1 LPQRR
6 DERSKGPGGLPEVHF
21 PENPNYLANKR
32 KTDRENPLSSQ
43 FPKGNA
49 LAKNIEAI
57 GYTDLAGRPGF
68 KMAIH
73 KAGDTWYLYT
83 AHLWASGFSVIDITN
98 PTAPRLIRYV
108 EGPPNTW
115 TLQVQIADG
124 IMITSQERIQ
134 EGWGN
139 KPDQPFGEGFV
150 IWSLADPENP
160 EQLGVYRTGGK
171 GTHRNFYA
179 GGQYVHATALPDGY
193 DGHIYQIVDI
203 SDPAHPVEVSR
214 WWRHGQW
221 TGGGEPGVTYG
232 TLLHGGAYVRGNRA
246 YLPYSAGGFVILDIS
261 DVKSP
266 KLVSDLPFSPPFQA
280 YICVHTAV
288 PLIDR
293 PLVVVN
299 SEAIQ
304 EQGNEPLG
312 YAGIIDISDEKQPR
326 LISLFP
332 QPAPPAE
339 MGIPN
344 FYSRPGRFGP
354 HNQHQPQYQD
364 VLYHNE
370 NLVFLTYFN
379 AGLRIYDIQDART
392 PREVAYFIPPDPAE
406 RRGLLPA
413 TGLVTQS
420 EDVLVDGRRN
430 IFVTDKNHG
439 IYVLRYD
446 GI

>member
-1 LPQRR
+1 LPNN
-6 DERSKGPGGLPEVHF
+6 LPVGESF
-21 PENPNYLANKR
+21 SR
-32 KTDRENPLSSQ
+32 
-43 FPKGNA
+43 
-49 LAKNIEAI
+49 NIEAI
-57 GYTDLAGRPGF
+57 GYTDLDHRPGF

-73 KAGDTWYLYT
+73 KTSERWYLYT
-83 AHLWASGFSVIDITN
+83 AHLWHSGFSVIDITN
-98 PTAPRLIRYV
+98 AASPRVIRFV
-108 EGPPNTW
+108 PGPPNTW

-124 IMITSQERIQ
+124 LMITSQERIPD
-134 EGWGN
+134 GWGN
-139 KPDQPFGEGFV
+139 QSGRPFGEGFV
-150 IWSLADPENP
+150 IWSLADPESP
-160 EQLGVYRTGGK
+160 RELGIYHTGGK

-179 GGQYVHATALPDGY
+179 GGRYVHTTALPEGY

-203 SDPAHPVEVSR
+203 SDPAKPLEVSR

-221 TGGGEPGVTYG
+221 TAGGEPGVKYG
-232 TLLHGGAYVRGNRA
+232 TLLHGGAYVRGERA

-261 DVKSP
+261 DVKAP

-288 PLIDR
+288 PLSDR
-293 PLVVVN
+293 PLVIVN
-299 SEAIQ
+299 SEAIE

-312 YAGIIDISDEKQPR
+312 YAGIVDISDETQPR

-332 QPAPPAE
+332 QPTPPD
-339 MGIPN
+339 GLGVRN
-344 FYSRPGRFGP
+344 FYERAGRFGP

-364 VLYHNE
+364 VLYENE

-379 AGLRIYDIQDART
+379 AGLRIYDIADQRT
-392 PREVAYFIPPDPAE
+392 PREVAYFIPPDPRE

-420 EDVLVDGRRN
+420 EDVLVDSRRN

-439 IYVLRYD
+439 IYVLRYN
-446 GI
+446 GA

>member
-1 LPQRR
+1 MS
-6 DERSKGPGGLPEVHF
+6 DS
-21 PENPNYLANKR
+21 
-32 KTDRENPLSSQ
+32 
-43 FPKGNA
+43 FPKVEPYSWNM
-49 LAKNIEAI
+49 EAI
-57 GYTDLAGRPGF
+57 GYTDLDRRPGF

-73 KAGDTWYLYT
+73 KTRDRWYLYV
-83 AHLWASGFSVIDITN
+83 AHLWHSGFSVIDITDA
-98 PTAPRLIRYV
+98 TTPRIIRFV
-108 EGPPNTW
+108 PGPPNTW

-124 IMITSQERIQ
+124 LMITSQERIP

-139 KPDQPFGEGFV
+139 QSGSAFGEGFV
-150 IWSLADPENP
+150 IWSLADPEDP
-160 EQLGVYRTGGK
+160 KELGIYRTGGK

-179 GGQYVHATALPDGY
+179 GGPYVHATALPDGY

-203 SDPAHPVEVSR
+203 SNPASPVEVSR

-221 TGGGEPGVTYG
+221 TVGGEPGVKFG
-232 TLLHGGAYVRGNRA
+232 TLLHGGAYVRGERA

-261 DVKSP
+261 DVKAP
-266 KLVSDLPFSPPFQA
+266 KLVGDLPFSPPFQA

-288 PLIDR
+288 PLSAR

-299 SEAIQ
+299 SEAIE
-304 EQGNEPLG
+304 EQGKEPLG
-312 YAGIIDISDEKQPR
+312 YAGIVDISDETNPR

-332 QPAPPAE
+332 QPVPPQ
-339 MGIPN
+339 GLGVRN
-344 FYSRPGRFGP
+344 FYERPGRFGP
-354 HNQHQPQYQD
+354 HNQHQSQYQS

-379 AGLRIYDIQDART
+379 AGLRIYDISDERT
-392 PREVAYFIPPDPAE
+392 PREAAFFLPPDPVE

-420 EDVLVDGRRN
+420 EDVLVDNRRN

-439 IYVLRYD
+439 IYVLKYN